1 MCKISIYHCCWSFQM
16 EFFHELR
23 SIVRKVEHGIKDVK
37 EMVEGDKLNDDTDRH
52 NLLLML
58 REKNTE
64 MKDIKVCS
72 LF

>member
-1 MCKISIYHCCWSFQM
+1 M